1 MFPVWLIK
9 NHVVDLN
16 FRPPR
21 RLRKPPR
28 PRERPGAQ
36 PALTVVHRGSDA
48 VGEWRNQAEKCGK
61 RMENHGKRWENGL
74 IWTDASSQ
82 KHDDLVDRNGFV
94 FTFS

>member
-1 MFPVWLIK
+1 M
-9 NHVVDLN
+9 
-16 FRPPR
+16 
-21 RLRKPPR
+21 
-28 PRERPGAQ
+28 EEPG
-36 PALTVVHRGSDA
+36 G
-48 VGEWRNQAEKCGK
+48 KCGK